1 MPDSEPER
9 TLIIIKPDGVS
20 RGLVGNIIARF
31 EAADFRI
38 VGLRCT
44 QLGEKLAREFYKEH
58 LGKDFFEPLIDFM
71 TSGPVVL
78 LGLERP
84 EAIARAR
91 QLVGKTNP
99 IEAAPGSVRADLG
112 VNGRHNT
119 VHACDSPVSAQ
130 RELGLM
136 LPELL
141 D

>member
-1 MPDSEPER
+1 MAHAELER

-20 RGLVGNIIARF
+20 RGLVGNITARF
-31 EAADFRI
+31 EAANFRI
-38 VGLRCT
+38 VGLRST
-44 QLGEKLAREFYKEH
+44 QLSEELAREFYDEH
-58 LGKDFFEPLIDFM
+58 RGKDFFEPLIHFM
-71 TSGPVVL
+71 TSGPIVL

-84 EAIARAR
+84 DAIARAR

-99 IEAAPGSVRADLG
+99 IEAAPGSIRADLG
-112 VNGRHNT
+112 MDGRRNT
-119 VHACDSPVSAQ
+119 VHASDSPASAE

>member
-1 MPDSEPER
+1 MAQSEPER

-20 RGLVGNIIARF
+20 RGLVGNILARF

-38 VGLRCT
+38 VALRCT
-44 QLGEKLAREFYKEH
+44 QLSEDLAREFYKEH
-58 LGKDFFEPLIDFM
+58 LGRDFFEPLIDFM
-71 TSGPVVL
+71 TSGPIVL

-91 QLVGKTNP
+91 QIVGKTNP
-99 IEAAPGSVRADLG
+99 TEAAPGSIRADLG
-112 VNGRHNT
+112 VNGRQNT
-119 VHACDSPVSAQ
+119 VHASDSPTSAE